1 MSSLGV
7 QLQIDFDRFVL
18 LESGP
23 NGSPLTLALG
33 HSDGV
38 ILVVTDR
45 CQGWFGCEHTP
56 TNYWTRP
63 LTSLMHSTMFHSAI
77 ECFKFVIRIFTARQ

>member
-45 CQGWFGCEHTP
+45 CPDGSVVNTLQP
-56 TNYWTRP
+56 TTG
-63 LTSLMHSTMFHSAI
+63 LAL
-77 ECFKFVIRIFTARQ
+77 